1 MSMKSLLQTTKLDSP
16 SKIKTSFGSRLFD
29 TTNILIMLVICV
41 SIIFPLWDMIVTSFS
56 RVQDVSSLSLNLWPP
71 VFVTDSYKF
80 IFRNNEFL
88 HASFISVS
96 RTIIGTAYHI
106 FVVTIA
112 AYCLTRM
119 KMPFRKTITLIFVV
133 TMFFSGGLIPTYINI
148 RNLNLL
154 NKFAVYILPGG
165 FSMFNAIIMRNFFM
179 SVNPSLEESA
189 TIDGAS
195 AMQVLF
201 RIIIPLSMP
210 VLATVSLWQ
219 MVGQWNA
226 WFDNLIYCTSIN
238 LLTLQLL
245 LRRIIVDPEF
255 TDKILVID
263 ESMVNTNPETIK
275 AATTVLVTLPIL
287 FVYPF
292 LQKYFVKGIMIGAV
306 KG

>member
-1 MSMKSLLQTTKLDSP
+1 MAENEMTNEINLEKSIKIKKSLGGR
-16 SKIKTSFGSRLFD
+16 IFD
-29 TTNILIMLVICV
+29 TGNILLMTLICI
-41 SIIFPLWDMIVTSFS
+41 SIIFPLWDMTVTSFS
-56 RVQDVSSLSLNLWPP
+56 RVQDVSQLSLNLWPP
-71 VFVTDSYKF
+71 VPVLDSYQF
-80 IFRNNEFL
+80 IFRNDEFIN
-88 HASFISVS
+88 ATFISLS
-96 RTIIGTAYHI
+96 RTVLGTAYHI
-106 FVVTIA
+106 FVITLA

-119 KMPFRKTITLIFVV
+119 QMPFRKTITIIFVI

-154 NKFAVYILPGG
+154 NRFAVYVLPGG

-195 AMQVLF
+195 ALQVLF
-201 RIIIPLSMP
+201 LIILPLSTP

-226 WFDNLIYCTSIN
+226 WFDNLIYCTDPK
-238 LLTLQLL
+238 LTTLQLM

-255 TDKILVID
+255 TDKLLVID
-263 ESMVNTNPETIK
+263 ESQVNTNPETIK
-275 AATTVLVTLPIL
+275 AATTVLVTIPIL
-287 FVYPF
+287 CVYPF
-292 LQKYFVKGIMIGAV
+292 LQRYFVKGIMIGAV

>member
-1 MSMKSLLQTTKLDSP
+1 
-16 SKIKTSFGSRLFD
+16 
-29 TTNILIMLVICV
+29 
-41 SIIFPLWDMIVTSFS
+41 
-56 RVQDVSSLSLNLWPP
+56 
-71 VFVTDSYKF
+71 
-80 IFRNNEFL
+80 
-88 HASFISVS
+88 
-96 RTIIGTAYHI
+96 
-106 FVVTIA
+106 
-112 AYCLTRM
+112 
-119 KMPFRKTITLIFVV
+119 MPFRKTITVIFVV

-148 RNLNLL
+148 RNLSLL

-195 AMQVLF
+195 ALQVLF
-201 RIIIPLSMP
+201 RIILPLSTP
-210 VLATVSLWQ
+210 VLATIALWQ

-226 WFDNLIYCTSIN
+226 WFDNLIYVTDPK
-238 LLTLQLL
+238 LLTLQMM

-255 TDKILVID
+255 TDQLIVID

-287 FVYPF
+287 CVYPF
-292 LQKYFVKGIMIGAV
+292 LQRYFVKGIMIGAV

>member
-1 MSMKSLLQTTKLDSP
+1 MNEQSSPKRMSFDHSTKFKNSTGN
-16 SKIKTSFGSRLFD
+16 SIFD
-29 TTNILIMLVICV
+29 VLNITLMVMICV

-56 RVQDVSSLSLNLWPP
+56 RVQDVSSLKLNLWPP
-71 VFVTDSYKF
+71 IFVTDSYQF
-80 IFRNNEFL
+80 IFRNDDFL
-88 HASFISVS
+88 NATFVSVS
-96 RTIIGTAYHI
+96 RTILGTLYHI
-106 FVVTIA
+106 LVVTIA

-119 KMPFRKTITLIFVV
+119 KMPFRKTITVIFVV

-195 AMQVLF
+195 ALQVLF
-201 RIIIPLSMP
+201 RIILPLSTP
-210 VLATVSLWQ
+210 VLATIALWQ

-226 WFDNLIYCTSIN
+226 WFDNLIYVTDPK
-238 LLTLQLL
+238 LLTLQMM

-255 TDKILVID
+255 TDQLIVID

-287 FVYPF
+287 CVYPF
-292 LQKYFVKGIMIGAV
+292 LQRYFVKGIMIGAV